1 MTHTVARG
9 INMDGRLC
17 VAFDQPD
24 VKEEKNSHSLFY
36 FGMAFDG
43 AVCVWPVSD
52 LYSTKTG

>member
-43 AVCVWPVSD
+43 AVCVACF
-52 LYSTKTG
+52 

>member
-24 VKEEKNSHSLFY
+24 VKEEKNSHSLFISEWHST
-36 FGMAFDG
+36 AQS
-43 AVCVWPVSD
+43 VWPVSD